1 MLPEGGA
8 MIILEYWCL
17 DVFRAMTL
25 TKQCEVWCR
34 LNMVCLS

>member
-17 DVFRAMTL
+17 DVFRPDSYQNVKFGAD
-25 TKQCEVWCR
+25 
-34 LNMVCLS
+34 